1 MIEIEFTAAEW
12 FRIAEVAEERA
23 ETKGFKPGW
32 DLAEI
37 HDRNLVGAA
46 GEAAVSRYTGLPW
59 YAQSKDLQT
68 VFSHNDV
75 GHLEVRTRNKPKQLD
90 LGIKPYEFDKYAIS
104 QRFVLCWLKDRI
116 ITLVG
121 WTTLGRVDR
130 EGRHSNQYG
139 ITFLDWRKM
148 YDIETVML

>member
-1 MIEIEFTAAEW
+1 MIDIEFTEAEW
-12 FRIAEVAEERA
+12 LLIEEAAQARPDA
-23 ETKGFKPGW
+23 YGLKEWTLDKTQTTN
-32 DLAEI
+32 I
-37 HDRNLVGAA
+37 VGAA

-59 YAQSKDLQT
+59 YARSKDLQT

-90 LGIKPYEFDKYAIS
+90 LGIKPYEFDKYPTS
-104 QRFVLCWLKDRI
+104 QKYVLCWLRDRI
-116 ITLVG
+116 VTLVG

>member
-1 MIEIEFTAAEW
+1 MIVIEFNHDEW
-12 FRIAEVAEERA
+12 NQIAEVAEKRV
-23 ETKGFKPGW
+23 ETNGFKPGW

-37 HDRNLVGAA
+37 NDRNLVGAA

-59 YAQSKDLQT
+59 YARSKDLQT
-68 VFSHNDV
+68 VFSRNDV

-90 LGIKPYEFDKYAIS
+90 LGIKPYEFEKYPVS
-104 QRFVLCWLKDRI
+104 QRFVLCWLRERAVNLI
-116 ITLVG
+116 G

-130 EGRHSNQYG
+130 EGRRSNQYG